1 MKGSQSK
8 KIKAIMQGDYANM
21 VKEDAKKRLSGLL
34 IGGVGGLI
42 LGSLLRQNPLAVG
55 LAGAIIGYVLTNN
68 NS

>member
-55 LAGAIIGYVLTNN
+55 LAGAVIGYVLTNK